1 MLPDGSCSFFALLQ
15 LPHKNCAASMERDK
29 PRTVVSAQHGGGI
42 SGEPGDS
49 TVIFGHVV
57 MICHACLKCKTSIYN
72 HYIIIWYWYIYIP
85 VMSRR
90 IEVKQVSKWSF
101 LYGHGPPLIQ
111 TQSRDLRRLR
121 RSACETVATQQPPPA
136 NDMAWKFTR
145 FGMSENWG
153 NWGHWWQN
161 VSGNHRFQQLNI
173 GECLVNIPF
182 KLKTERIAGIIS
194 TSTI

>member
-72 HYIIIWYWYIYIP
+72 HYIII
-85 VMSRR
+85 
-90 IEVKQVSKWSF
+90 
-101 LYGHGPPLIQ
+101 
-111 TQSRDLRRLR
+111 
-121 RSACETVATQQPPPA
+121 
-136 NDMAWKFTR
+136 
-145 FGMSENWG
+145 
-153 NWGHWWQN
+153 
-161 VSGNHRFQQLNI
+161 
-173 GECLVNIPF
+173 
-182 KLKTERIAGIIS
+182 
-194 TSTI
+194 

>member
-72 HYIIIWYWYIYIP
+72 HYIIIWYWYIYIYQLWVGGLKSSKSPNGLSFMATAHLWSRPNHEIFGVFEGPP
-85 VMSRR
+85 VKLWLLSSRR
-90 IEVKQVSKWSF
+90 QPMTWPENSPDLGWVKIGVTGVTGGKMFQ
-101 LYGHGPPLIQ
+101 
-111 TQSRDLRRLR
+111 
-121 RSACETVATQQPPPA
+121 ETI
-136 NDMAWKFTR
+136 DF
-145 FGMSENWG
+145 S
-153 NWGHWWQN
+153 
-161 VSGNHRFQQLNI
+161 S
-173 GECLVNIPF
+173 
-182 KLKTERIAGIIS
+182 
-194 TSTI
+194 